1 MVTLYI
7 DNNSVCLFYYW
18 CLLYCLVKKDKK
30 ERMARLEDEY
40 SWSPPTE
47 SELKV
52 IEARRERNDKISSL
66 MGQYLLKGYKM
77 LATVCPTCDCV
88 LLEDRRKVKYC
99 IGCSEVDAD
108 TKKDNPAV
116 SEEAA
121 RKTVEEI
128 QHRQSTVETSSTT
141 TLPQHTTE
149 SSTPAEA
156 TQSCITSL
164 VPTSTC
170 TSNRS
175 SKFSVCVHGVDLTS
189 DVGAAVTVL
198 KDKLV
203 WATSQLNATNS
214 VHEANNISELI
225 TNTCRA
231 IATLRD
237 L

>member
-1 MVTLYI
+1 M
-7 DNNSVCLFYYW
+7 
-18 CLLYCLVKKDKK
+18 
-30 ERMARLEDEY
+30 
-40 SWSPPTE
+40 PTE
-47 SELKV
+47 SEQKV
-52 IEARRERNDKISSL
+52 IEARRERNNKISSL

-77 LATVCPTCDCV
+77 LAAVCPTCDCV
-88 LLEDRRKVKYC
+88 LLEDRRKVRYC

-128 QHRQSTVETSSTT
+128 QHRQSAGETSTT
-141 TLPQHTTE
+141 TLHTAE
-149 SSTPAEA
+149 SPTPVEA
-156 TQSCITSL
+156 TQSRITSSL
-164 VPTSTC
+164 PTSTC
-170 TSNRS
+170 TSSRS
-175 SKFSVCVHGVDLTS
+175 SKYSVCVHGVDLTS
-189 DVGAAVTVL
+189 DVGAAVAVL

-203 WATSQLNATNS
+203 WATSQLGATNS